1 MVRRVKA
8 LNRRKL
14 SKRKKLFLLF
24 LFFFLPALLIL
35 HQPIIN
41 LFRSTTAAAPVEN
54 LTFRTIN
61 ATVEQGD
68 TLFSIFV
75 RHGLRIEELFAM
87 KSAAAGIHPLRE
99 LRPGKAYSFVLDEQN
114 SINSFTYGIDDDTV
128 LKIEQ
133 VNNVFRA
140 HKYDIPYERRIITIR
155 GAIEDNLIS
164 AMGAGREDYLLA
176 LQAADILAWDI
187 DFNTDLRKG
196 DTFRIIVEGLYLE
209 GEFKKYGRIFAV
221 EFINNG
227 QNYTAYLFEHE
238 GKTDY
243 YDAAGNSLRKAFL
256 KAPLSF
262 RRISS
267 FYSKNRLHPVL
278 RIYRPHHGIDYVAP
292 AGTPVSATADGVVTF
307 AGHKGD
313 YGKLIIVSHSNGYRT
328 YYGHLS
334 RLAKGI
340 HRGKKIKQG
349 DLVGYVGATGLATG
363 PHLHYEMRIGQSPV
377 NPLRVKNI
385 AGEPVPKAQ
394 KVEFKRMITALD
406 NIFAA
411 AIFYDAR
418 QEKSKK
424 YCLHPQLF
432 AEYQNLSIMEKSRN

>member
-1 MVRRVKA
+1 
-8 LNRRKL
+8 LNRRRM
-14 SKRKKLFLLF
+14 SRRKKLFLLT
-24 LFFFLPALLIL
+24 LFVVLIALFSL

-41 LFRSTTAAAPVEN
+41 LFKSKTPAPAQIAATKV
-54 LTFRTIN
+54 ISN
-61 ATVEQGD
+61 AIEQGD

-75 RHGLRIEELFAM
+75 RHGLRTEELFAM
-87 KSAAAGIHPLRE
+87 KNAAASIHPLRE

-114 SINSFTYGIDDDTV
+114 SINSFTYGIDDDTI
-128 LKIEQ
+128 LKIERI
-133 VNNVFRA
+133 NNAFQA

-164 AMGAGREDYLLA
+164 AVGAGREDYLLA
-176 LQAADILAWDI
+176 LQVADILAWDI
-187 DFNTDLRKG
+187 DFNTDLRRG
-196 DTFRIIVEGLYLE
+196 DTFRIIAEGLYLE

-227 QNYTAYLFEHE
+227 QNYTAYLFEHD
-238 GKTDY
+238 GKANY
-243 YDAAGNSLRKAFL
+243 FDAMGNSLRKAFL

-292 AGTPVSATADGVVTF
+292 AGTPVSATADGTVTF
-307 AGHKGD
+307 AGYKGD
-313 YGKLIIVSHSNGYRT
+313 YGNLVIISHRNGYQT

-340 HRGKKIKQG
+340 HRGKKVKQG

-363 PHLHYEMRIGQSPV
+363 PHLHYEMRMGQSPV
-377 NPLRVKNI
+377 NPLRVKNV
-385 AGEPVPKAQ
+385 AGEPVPKALRA
-394 KVEFKRMITALD
+394 EFKRMTIALD
-406 NIFAA
+406 KIFVA
-411 AIFYDAR
+411 AIFYDVR
-418 QEKSKK
+418 QEDSKK
-424 YCLHPQLF
+424 HCLNPEII
-432 AEYQNLSIMEKSRN
+432 ADYKPKTRAQNQES